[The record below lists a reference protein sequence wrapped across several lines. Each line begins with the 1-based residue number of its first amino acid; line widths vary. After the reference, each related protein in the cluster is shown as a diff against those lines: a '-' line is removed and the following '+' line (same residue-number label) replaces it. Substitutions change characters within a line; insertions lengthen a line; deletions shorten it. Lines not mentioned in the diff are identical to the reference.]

1 MIESQE
7 LYTLGTMITMP
18 ALTGSMET
26 GVISKWRVGAGDTI
40 ASGQIIAEIES
51 DKAVQ
56 EYESPEAGKVVRLIA
71 EPGEEVRVG
80 APILELAAIP

>member
-1 MIESQE
+1 MS
-7 LYTLGTMITMP
+7 TMIAMP
-18 ALTGSMET
+18 TLTGSMET
-26 GVISKWRVGAGDTI
+26 GVISKWRVAVGDTV

-71 EPGEEVRVG
+71 APGEEIRVG
-80 APILELAAIP
+80 APILELAATA

>member
-1 MIESQE
+1 MIA
-7 LYTLGTMITMP
+7 MP

-26 GVISKWRVGAGDTI
+26 GVISKWRVAVGDTV

-56 EYESPEAGKVVRLIA
+56 EYESPEAGEVVRIIA
-71 EPGEEVRVG
+71 RLGEEVRVG
-80 APILELAAIP
+80 APILELGAIP